1 MERAAELF
9 RALGEVN
16 RLRIMNI
23 LANRGPC
30 CVCNL
35 QAVLDVPQTRIS
47 KHLTVL
53 KSAGLIRSDRVGQ
66 WVVYSLAEPL
76 GPLQQAQIEIIQSD
90 LPNAEGF
97 SKDLQRYDRLAER
110 GRLVDC
116 RLARS
121 A

>member
-1 MERAAELF
+1 MERVAELF

-16 RLRIMNI
+16 RLRILNI
-23 LANRGPC
+23 LANRGAC

-35 QAVLDVPQTRIS
+35 QAVLDVPQTRVS

-66 WVVYSLAEPL
+66 WVVYSLAEAT
-76 GPLQQAQIEIIQSD
+76 GPLQCAQMEVLRSH
-90 LPNAEGF
+90 LSGFEGF
-97 SKDLQRYDRLAER
+97 CEDLQRYDRLAGR
-110 GRLVDC
+110 GQLVEC
-116 RLARS
+116 RLERS